1 MPLNPIYL
9 RRRGMAYLIGKFVE
23 NKPAFSNQL
32 LDHLVAG
39 QPTWP
44 ESIALSLDIRC
55 SGEQLYP
62 CRAWGTLQ
70 FKREYNPKV
79 WRPPIRQMLKDTE
92 KSRLKLGMERSY
104 INLSVWVNFRVW
116 SEMFWPWQLYELLT
130 AVVWKRSCLR
140 VFSTLTIGRDCHLQW
155 IGPYVSGYFYKG
167 RLSKVSGTV
176 RPLSWAHDLQVVS
189 AFSERLSHIG
199 KHCELA
205 NSRWWQN

>member
-1 MPLNPIYL
+1 
-9 RRRGMAYLIGKFVE
+9 
-23 NKPAFSNQL
+23 
-32 LDHLVAG
+32 
-39 QPTWP
+39 
-44 ESIALSLDIRC
+44 
-55 SGEQLYP
+55 
-62 CRAWGTLQ
+62 
-70 FKREYNPKV
+70 
-79 WRPPIRQMLKDTE
+79 MLKDTE

-140 VFSTLTIGRDCHLQW
+140 VRSTLTIGRDCHLRW

-176 RPLSWAHDLQVVS
+176 RPLSWAHDPQVVS
-189 AFSERLSHIG
+189 AFSERWSHIG

-205 NSRWWQN
+205 NARWWQNWILLGLSCFLNQKPSSGCPSGNKTSSSSCCWRSGQRTKLKGLKFMNLACPQIQE